1 MKMLARVMLCLLFG
15 MLVACG
21 QQRSNQQ
28 HEIRMAVAQPV
39 INLDP
44 RYATD
49 AASAR
54 VNRLLYQSLIQFDSH
69 FQPKLNSPIGVKS
82 ARKNISLR

>member
-39 INLDP
+39 SKMVTALTM
-44 RYATD
+44 AV
-49 AASAR
+49 A
-54 VNRLLYQSLIQFDSH
+54 LLREVEMFMRGFLCLKN
-69 FQPKLNSPIGVKS
+69 PKFNANDKV
-82 ARKNISLR
+82 AQ